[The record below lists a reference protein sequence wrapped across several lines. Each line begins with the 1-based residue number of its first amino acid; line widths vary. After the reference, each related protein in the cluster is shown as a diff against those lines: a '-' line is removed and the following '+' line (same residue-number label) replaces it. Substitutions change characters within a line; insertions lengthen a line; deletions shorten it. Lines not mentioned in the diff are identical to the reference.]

1 MCDEDFVV
9 DTPPILPSRASAN
22 KKTGSRAG
30 SRSTHTRSVI
40 ARAFTLIELMI
51 AVAII
56 GILAA
61 IAVPNYQ
68 KMTCR
73 AAQSEAKSNGGQLV
87 KLATMHLAELSGPDK
102 LLYQIPTVPCGAA
115 FPPNQLS
122 FDVKGKRRYSYRLAV
137 VAGSSIYTVLMV
149 GCPGTNV
156 AGDTWFGTATSPFR
170 NSTNR
175 CNLN

>member
-1 MCDEDFVV
+1 M
-9 DTPPILPSRASAN
+9 
-22 KKTGSRAG
+22 
-30 SRSTHTRSVI
+30 I

-73 AAQSEAKSNGGQLV
+73 AAQSEAKSNGGQLE
-87 KLATMHLAELSGPDK
+87 KLAQMHLAELSGPDK
-102 LLYQIPTVPCGAA
+102 LLYQIPTVSCGTA
-115 FPPNQLS
+115 FPANQLS
-122 FDVKGKRRYSYRLAV
+122 FDVKGTRRYSYRLAV
-137 VAGSSIYTVLMV
+137 VGGSSVYTLLMV

-156 AGDTWFGTATSPFR
+156 AGDIWVGTATIPFK
-170 NSTNR
+170 NSNNR
-175 CNLN
+175 CNL